1 MINILSEVKGESYKA
16 LLEIAFSKSEEFVLV
31 ERHQSELNENGFK
44 FLESLKSE
52 IIDIEV
58 DEKWPGTNLD
68 GHFANIYY
76 FKTSERAK
84 QILLENSDSLYSW
97 LSPDYPED
105 LTFYKTKGE
114 IWLTSTS
121 HEKTCEILDKDKEL
135 LKKLQDLGIKCKIGE
150 K

>member
-16 LLEIAFSKSEEFVLV
+16 LIELAFSKCEEFVLV

-52 IIDIEV
+52 ILDIEV
-58 DEKWPGTNLD
+58 DQKWPGTQLD
-68 GHFANIYY
+68 GHFANIYF
-76 FKTSERAK
+76 FKTSEKAK
-84 QILLENSDSLYSW
+84 QILLDNSDSIYSW
-97 LSPDYPED
+97 LSPDLPED

-121 HEKTCEILDKDKEL
+121 HEKTCDVLEKDKDL
-135 LKKLQDLGIKCKIGE
+135 LKKLQELDIKCNLE
-150 K
+150 KK